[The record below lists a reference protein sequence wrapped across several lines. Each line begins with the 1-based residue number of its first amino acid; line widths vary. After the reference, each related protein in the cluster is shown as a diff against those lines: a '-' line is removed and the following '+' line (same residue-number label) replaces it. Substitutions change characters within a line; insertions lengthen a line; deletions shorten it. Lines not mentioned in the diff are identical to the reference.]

1 MGTKEF
7 KTIAEQIELLKSR
20 GLQITD
26 EPLAEEFLRNTNYYR
41 VSGYSL
47 TLRNH
52 DVFYESASFQNI
64 VDIYRF
70 DHELR
75 HVLLKYIEQIEVRIK
90 SIYAYEFARM
100 YGSLEYMNS
109 SHFTDPLE
117 YVGIMAKANDQKTR
131 SLQHEA
137 FVQHYV
143 IDLQE
148 DMPIWAYI
156 ELFTL
161 GDISKLY
168 HISLPELKTV
178 IANQFGLHMN
188 MGPVILGEYLYSMTT
203 IRNFCAHGNR
213 LFNRLFIRK
222 PSLNSKEKGL
232 LIKSDDGTIDNSHLY
247 GFVIMMRRLIDHTS
261 FEETK
266 AEVIALHKKYPFVS
280 MRYYGFR
287 DDWEQLL

>member
-1 MGTKEF
+1 MSTKEF
-7 KTIAEQIELLKSR
+7 KTLSEQVELLKSR
-20 GLQITD
+20 GLNIPD
-26 EPLAEEFLRNTNYYR
+26 DNLAEEFLRNTNYYR

-52 DVFYESASFQNI
+52 DVFYENASFQNI
-64 VDIYRF
+64 VDIYQF

-75 HVLLKYIEQIEVRIK
+75 HILLKYIEHIEVKIK

-100 YGSLEYMNS
+100 YGSLEYI
-109 SHFTDPLE
+109 
-117 YVGIMAKANDQKTR
+117 GIMAKANDQKTK

-143 IDLQE
+143 IDLKE
-148 DMPIWAYI
+148 DMPIWVYI
-156 ELFTL
+156 ELFTI

-168 HISLPELKTV
+168 RISLPELKTE

-188 MGPVILGEYLYSMTT
+188 TGPVILGEYLYAMTT

-222 PSLNSKEKGL
+222 PSLNSKE
-232 LIKSDDGTIDNSHLY
+232 
-247 GFVIMMRRLIDHTS
+247 
-261 FEETK
+261 
-266 AEVIALHKKYPFVS
+266 
-280 MRYYGFR
+280 
-287 DDWEQLL
+287 